1 MLTHVAGG
9 PATCAEP
16 SPLGQTLMGP
26 LAMAFD
32 TKLWGPS
39 GMQTYASHL
48 LDQATAHNIA
58 PKLRRK
64 ADI

>member
-9 PATCAEP
+9 PAICAEP
-16 SPLGQTLMGP
+16 SPMWRTLMGP

-39 GMQTYASHL
+39 GMQT
-48 LDQATAHNIA
+48 
-58 PKLRRK
+58 
-64 ADI
+64 

>member
-9 PATCAEP
+9 PATCTEP
-16 SPLGQTLMGP
+16 FSMWATLMSP

-39 GMQTYASHL
+39 GMQT
-48 LDQATAHNIA
+48 
-58 PKLRRK
+58 
-64 ADI
+64 